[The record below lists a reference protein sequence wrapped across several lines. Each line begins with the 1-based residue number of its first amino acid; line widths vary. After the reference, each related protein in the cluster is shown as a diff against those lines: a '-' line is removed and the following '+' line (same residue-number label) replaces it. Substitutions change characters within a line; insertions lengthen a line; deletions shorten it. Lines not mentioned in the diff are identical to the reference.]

1 MLIDSDAEILFEQFK
16 VYYTHINFF
25 KYKEFSVKENSK
37 ILSQEDFGHVLGNA
51 SRFSSTHPN
60 LLLTAEKEK
69 CAVTTYKFMLKAE
82 KLF

>member
-1 MLIDSDAEILFEQFK
+1 M
-16 VYYTHINFF
+16 
-25 KYKEFSVKENSK
+25 
-37 ILSQEDFGHVLGNA
+37 SQEDFGHVLGNA
-51 SRFSSTHPN
+51 SRFSSTQAN